1 MLEIKTSHL
10 EPDITVLEING
21 KITIGRD
28 CKQLEWATE
37 NLVRDQQ
44 RKIILDITHVTQI
57 DSTGIG
63 IIVMSAA
70 QVKNSGGE
78 LRIAGANGHVEQVLR
93 MTSLEKVVPLHPTIT
108 AASAN
113 FQH

>member
-1 MLEIKTSHL
+1 MLEIKTARI

-21 KITIGRD
+21 RITIGRD
-28 CKQLEWATE
+28 SKHLEWIME
-37 NLVRDQQ
+37 NLVRDQMT
-44 RKIILDITHVTQI
+44 KIILDLSRVSQI

-70 QVKNSGGE
+70 HVKNSGGA

-93 MTSLEKVVPLHPTIT
+93 MTSLEKVVPLHPSIT
-108 AASAN
+108 AASST
-113 FQH
+113 F

>member
-1 MLEIKTSHL
+1 MLEIKTTRI
-10 EPDITVLEING
+10 EPDITVLEMNG
-21 KITIGRD
+21 RITIGRD
-28 CKQLEWATE
+28 CKQLEWTTE
-37 NLVRDQQ
+37 NLVRGQQ
-44 RKIILDITHVTQI
+44 KKIILDLSGVTQI

-93 MTSLEKVVPLHPTIT
+93 MTSLEKVVPLHPNIT
-108 AASAN
+108 AASAT
-113 FQH
+113 F